1 MNATARLIQTDK
13 RLCLNNVTCTS
24 LIFSIVVIY
33 TGIFYFNKQ
42 YMSPLFY
49 YYIITVFKKWN
60 KICIYNIIRYSI
72 KKTISQDVFKNVQ
85 SIYNIHCTKQLLC
98 I

>member
-33 TGIFYFNKQ
+33 TDYFYFNKQ
-42 YMSPLFY
+42 YMGTLFH
-49 YYIITVFKKWN
+49 YYIITVFRKCN
-60 KICIYNIIRYSI
+60 KIYI
-72 KKTISQDVFKNVQ
+72 
-85 SIYNIHCTKQLLC
+85 
-98 I
+98 